1 MTDNVTTALSLAPI
15 VLATVAPAAPT
26 ETTLAV
32 WWLLGL
38 AGAAVVVNNI
48 LAAWEKITSRF
59 KERESAGPEYQHR
72 KDCERIH
79 ADDHNQLAATRES
92 IEERIETL
100 RSEFKHD
107 LSNLHDKV
115 NRSSERVSEIM
126 GEIKRIGA
134 RNE

>member
-59 KERESAGPEYQHR
+59 SERESKGPEYQHR